1 MDLSHLQGT
10 FGLDASLLVA
20 LIVVTLAGSG
30 WLSRGRFAKL
40 LVALRQDP
48 RALDR
53 FYSRSMVAAWI
64 LGLSVPL
71 VLLFEPGPTPADVG
85 LRWPAGG
92 GLDYALALLVLI
104 MLVVGGLRRRR
115 FILSGRWPDAARNP
129 VMALLPRTPA
139 QRLLAVGISVTA
151 GVVEE
156 AIFRGL
162 LIAAGV
168 GILGVPVE
176 VAAVPALALFVW
188 GHQYQGGAGLL
199 GAGILGLMFTGVYL
213 ISGSIL
219 LPVILHTAQDLVA
232 LLLVPPS
239 APSPPSPPS
248 PPDPAVHAG
257 SRDLDRATPS
267 PIRSAAYRPQSQQYP
282 AA

>member
-1 MDLSHLQGT
+1 MDLSHLQGA

-20 LIVVTLAGSG
+20 LVVAILAASG
-30 WLSRGRFAKL
+30 WLSRRRFAGL
-40 LVALRQDP
+40 LAALRRDP
-48 RALDR
+48 RALNR
-53 FYSRSMVAAWI
+53 FYRRSIVSTWI

-71 VLLFEPGPTPADVG
+71 VLLFEPGPTPADLG
-85 LRWPAGG
+85 LRWPAGD

-104 MLVVGGLRRRR
+104 TLIIGGLRRRR

-139 QRLLAVGISVTA
+139 QRLLAAGISVTA

-156 AIFRGL
+156 ALFRGL

-176 VAAVPALALFVW
+176 VAAIPALALFVW
-188 GHQYQGGAGLL
+188 GHQYQGTAGLL
-199 GAGILGLMFTGVYL
+199 GAGFLGLMFTGIYL

-232 LLLVPPS
+232 LLLTPPS
-239 APSPPSPPS
+239 APA
-248 PPDPAVHAG
+248 PPDPDPAPDAG
-257 SRDLDRATPS
+257 PRDPDPEPAPPS
-267 PIRSAAYRPQSQQYP
+267 PIRSPAYRPQSR
-282 AA
+282 